1 MKFFP
6 LTDEQIICYEILT
19 KDIRD
24 MVEAISSKT
33 NFVNGKFH
41 FIQGKAGVGKTEFAK
56 KLMCYCFS
64 IGGIALGCAAT
75 ALAATIYIDYGFET
89 THSLF
94 KIPVN
99 SDNDKDENEFQCK
112 LDDESQRERNELLNE
127 TTLIIW
133 DECCSNHSKIFE
145 SILNSK
151 FGFKNT
157 VVVCLGSY
165 EQILPIL
172 TNNPTKKDILDSCLC
187 KSFHWNLF
195 QKHTFTKNK
204 RIIENNIIIENKNA
218 QQEFEIF
225 VNALSCNNK
234 LLDGVNIFGESN
246 ILFQKPLFN
255 ENNYEIPEEI
265 LKDIEYYKIRNLK
278 IFEYDKSNEMDVFDN
293 NLNKNV
299 ANIMDFLYPDGF
311 DNSDKINSYVVAATN
326 EQIHFWNNEIQKNN
340 KNRSYTLFSKNEFA
354 DIDDPYNNLKQLFLC
369 ENLNEKLIN
378 HDVPVHKLVLKI
390 DDICLLSVN
399 YYRKIGLTKNRKVI
413 IKSIDYKKIAIVIAG
428 KSNYNETDWIWIP
441 RIKFRFR
448 YNNGNSFAILRTQ
461 FPLRLAYCLT
471 YNKSQ
476 GQTCNRLILDTTY
489 PPFSHGHFYVAIT
502 RCRDYRNIALFCTDD
517 QIIKDDNSNII
528 CANLPN
534 IMHKEILQE
543 YN

>member
-24 MVEAISSKT
+24 MVEVISSKT

-195 QKHTFTKNK
+195 EKHTFTKNK
-204 RIIENNIIIENKNA
+204 RIIENDIIIENKNA
-218 QQEFEIF
+218 QQEFEIK
-225 VNALSCNNK
+225 V
-234 LLDGVNIFGESN
+234 V
-246 ILFQKPLFN
+246 
-255 ENNYEIPEEI
+255 
-265 LKDIEYYKIRNLK
+265 YYL
-278 IFEYDKSNEMDVFDN
+278 
-293 NLNKNV
+293 
-299 ANIMDFLYPDGF
+299 
-311 DNSDKINSYVVAATN
+311 
-326 EQIHFWNNEIQKNN
+326 
-340 KNRSYTLFSKNEFA
+340 
-354 DIDDPYNNLKQLFLC
+354 
-369 ENLNEKLIN
+369 
-378 HDVPVHKLVLKI
+378 
-390 DDICLLSVN
+390 
-399 YYRKIGLTKNRKVI
+399 
-413 IKSIDYKKIAIVIAG
+413 
-428 KSNYNETDWIWIP
+428 
-441 RIKFRFR
+441 
-448 YNNGNSFAILRTQ
+448 
-461 FPLRLAYCLT
+461 
-471 YNKSQ
+471 
-476 GQTCNRLILDTTY
+476 
-489 PPFSHGHFYVAIT
+489 
-502 RCRDYRNIALFCTDD
+502 
-517 QIIKDDNSNII
+517 
-528 CANLPN
+528 
-534 IMHKEILQE
+534 
-543 YN
+543 